1 VPNRRQRGIPR
12 RKNPVARKLSTGVPV
27 AKRKPIYAS
36 HRVASG
42 IAGAVGLR
50 ALSVM
55 GSSLPTVGQDPSCGS
70 CSSCC
75 LLGSLFLDRHAVAPV
90 FVGSGPSRL
99 A

>member
-12 RKNPVARKLSTGVPV
+12 RKNPAARKLSTGVPV

-55 GSSLPTVGQDPSCGS
+55 GSSLPTVGRDLFCGIVLIVLPPGVS
-70 CSSCC
+70 
-75 LLGSLFLDRHAVAPV
+75 LDRHAVAPV